1 MIDLSK
7 HAYKKGGGGE
17 ELIHISWK
25 PIYLQLIPFLCKI
38 L

>member
-7 HAYKKGGGGE
+7 HAFKKGGE